1 MIEKINSILNSFKND
16 KININTA
23 LTDIVKLQ
31 TNKFSDRDIDF
42 VYLIAVFNVSG
53 IDGLHNEIQRL
64 KKLGKEPHQMFQ
76 DLLESNKVENNND
89 DDIEYDYLK
98 K

>member
-1 MIEKINSILNSFKND
+1 MIEKINNILKSFKND
-16 KININTA
+16 EININKA
-23 LTDIVKLQ
+23 LASIIDLQ
-31 TNKFSDRDIDF
+31 PNKFTDRDIDF

-76 DLLESNKVENNND
+76 DLIESNKVENNND
-89 DDIEYDYLK
+89 IEY
-98 K
+98 

>member
-1 MIEKINSILNSFKND
+1 MLEKINNILKSFKND
-16 KININTA
+16 EININKA
-23 LTDIVKLQ
+23 LASIIDLQ
-31 TNKFSDRDIDF
+31 PNKFTDRDIDF

-76 DLLESNKVENNND
+76 DLIESNKVENNND
-89 DDIEYDYLK
+89 IEY
-98 K
+98 